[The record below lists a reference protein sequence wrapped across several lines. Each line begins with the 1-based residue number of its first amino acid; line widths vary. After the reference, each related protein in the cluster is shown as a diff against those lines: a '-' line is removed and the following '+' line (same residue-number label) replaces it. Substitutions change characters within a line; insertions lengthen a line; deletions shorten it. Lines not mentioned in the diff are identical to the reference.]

1 MIADAILQSL
11 CEVMEG
17 VFERID
23 LFDEDDGVEGGTY
36 LFLSEMKNLVE
47 AIATAHA
54 KNVLQIVPVD
64 HLVKT
69 VNLFDRHVQRAGGQ
83 CVDDDDEV
91 RDSCLITLTELWKP

>member
-1 MIADAILQSL
+1 
-11 CEVMEG
+11 MED

-23 LFDEDDGVEGGTY
+23 VFEEDEGLEGGTY
-36 LFLSEMKNLVE
+36 LSLSEMKNLVE

-91 RDSCLITLTELWKP
+91 KNSCLITLTEIWKPQYSLVKPDCGF